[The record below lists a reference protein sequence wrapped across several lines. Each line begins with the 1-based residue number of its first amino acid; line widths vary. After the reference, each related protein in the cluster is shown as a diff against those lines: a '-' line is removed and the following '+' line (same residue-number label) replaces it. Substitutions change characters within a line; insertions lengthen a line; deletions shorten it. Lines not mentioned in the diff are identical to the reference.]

1 MVAKVETKPATTTAP
16 EVIDTSGWNDANI
29 NIDGWYDPEAS
40 GKIIG
45 RCLEAI
51 SVQTAYG
58 PQDVVKVRLAHDSV
72 AIQGKGDAAEKVPMA
87 KGSVMAVRISTN
99 LTVLLELVQNQCAV
113 EIQPTGK
120 KKTSSG
126 RQILTYKVKWKG
138 DRAPLLNKPQT
149 QELPAGPGGTSAG
162 TDDDPLPF

>member
-1 MVAKVETKPATTTAP
+1 MVAKAETKPATSAAP
-16 EVIDTSGWNDANI
+16 EMPDTSGWNDANV

-40 GKIIG
+40 GKIVG

-72 AIQGKGDAAEKVPMA
+72 AIQGKGDAAEKVPMT
-87 KGSVMAVRISTN
+87 KGQVMAVRVSTN

-138 DRAPLLNKPQT
+138 ERAPLQSKPQV
-149 QELPAGPGGTSAG
+149 QEPPAGQGNAQAG
-162 TDDDPLPF
+162 DDDIPF

>member
-1 MVAKVETKPATTTAP
+1 MVAKSEQKPAATSQAP
-16 EVIDTSGWNDANI
+16 EIDTSSWNDANI

-40 GKIIG
+40 GKIVG

-72 AIQGKGDAAEKVPMA
+72 AIQGKGDAAEKVPMT
-87 KGSVMAVRISTN
+87 KGQVMAVRVSTN

-113 EIQPTGK
+113 EITPTGK

-126 RQILTYKVKWKG
+126 RQILTYKVKWHG
-138 DRAPLLNKPQT
+138 QRAPLLSKPQV
-149 QELPAGPGGTSAG
+149 QEPPAGAG
-162 TDDDPLPF
+162 NAQAGDDDIPF